1 MVPHREDYESGRVDA
16 LGLLKNWPV
25 TAYIKYENKDF
36 ETLVM
41 NNLLGSSGTVL
52 WAFINPHVLPQ
63 LLVGMSRLTLPDI
76 EQRLPK
82 HAEAMAAMSALPPLQ
97 PAILPQRTLT
107 TKLAD
112 YFKRV
117 ASSPIT
123 GQVKHVFPMA
133 DLAYVDMKTKISRP
147 SS

>member
-63 LLVGMSRLTLPDI
+63 LLVGT
-76 EQRLPK
+76 
-82 HAEAMAAMSALPPLQ
+82 
-97 PAILPQRTLT
+97 
-107 TKLAD
+107 
-112 YFKRV
+112 
-117 ASSPIT
+117 SSDK
-123 GQVKHVFPMA
+123 GYMVCLFVE
-133 DLAYVDMKTKISRP
+133 
-147 SS
+147 